1 MIGYL
6 GAALGFGGAVLAEE
20 AVAALA
26 EEVGCGFL
34 AEAALRVLICYVLHG
49 FFEGE
54 TANVS
59 RLRILAEG
67 ALLGVRCFSLL

>member
-34 AEAALRVLICYVLHG
+34 AEAALRVLIFRGRDC
-49 FFEGE
+49 ERKP
-54 TANVS
+54 A
-59 RLRILAEG
+59 
-67 ALLGVRCFSLL
+67 